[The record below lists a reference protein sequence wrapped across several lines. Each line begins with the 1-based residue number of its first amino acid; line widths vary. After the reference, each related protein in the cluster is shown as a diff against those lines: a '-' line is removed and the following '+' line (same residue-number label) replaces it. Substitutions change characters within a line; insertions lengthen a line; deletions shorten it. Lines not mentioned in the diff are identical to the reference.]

1 MTNEMRQ
8 MIRLGTGGALIG
20 GGIGGTLFS
29 FIGSMLVGLQPV
41 VFLACGVY
49 AGAVYGGVV
58 GAVIGAREQR
68 FENESEAAA
77 VPRPSLALA
86 LAHSRYD

>member
-68 FENESEAAA
+68 LENEPEAAA
-77 VPRPSLALA
+77 VPRPRLALA